1 MSRFLYSRPS
11 THRPYYIT
19 NLLYYATMAHLQR
32 QPLPYQNTQPH
43 LTNEQLTARS
53 TGSAVA
59 SAASVLA
66 SPFMGAGFVMAGTA
80 AWSASQY
87 NSIAQARTV
96 EHHKIDKLLQHLELA
111 KRLQN
116 LSEIHRTLWW
126 IEDSLRH
133 LNRKDIEGSW
143 RVYMDEVAQFR
154 LQARQHGL
162 TREDGLVGIAI
173 PQPYE
178 QRPSLA
184 SNMHV
189 PPLNL

>member
-1 MSRFLYSRPS
+1 
-11 THRPYYIT
+11 
-19 NLLYYATMAHLQR
+19 MAHPQPQR
-32 QPLPYQNTQPH
+32 QPLLYQNTQPH
-43 LTNEQLTARS
+43 LTNEQLAARS

-59 SAASVLA
+59 GAASVLA
-66 SPFMGAGFVMAGTA
+66 SPFMGAGFVIAGTA

-126 IEDSLRH
+126 IEDALRH
-133 LNRKDIEGSW
+133 LNRKDVERNW
-143 RVYMDEVAQFR
+143 RAYMDEVAHFR
-154 LQARQHGL
+154 IQARQHGW
-162 TREDGLVGIAI
+162 TRQDGLVGVAI
-173 PQPYE
+173 PQDYE

-184 SNMHV
+184 ADMHV